1 MKERLLIVEDDE
13 AIANILKE
21 HLEKE
26 GYEINWSSTG
36 KEGLEDF
43 KKYQFGLVMIDIMLP
58 EMDGFTLCK
67 NIRWINEDIP
77 IIIVSAKQTDMDK
90 VKGLKIGADDYVTK
104 PFSLT
109 EVSARVE
116 AHLRR
121 YRKTD
126 RGSISNEK
134 LVFKKGLIIIPE
146 ERKVTIEEKE
156 IQVTLK
162 EFELLQLMAQNPN
175 KVFSKEE
182 LYQHIW
188 QSVDVEGNNTVTV
201 HIKELREKLRDSS
214 KNPDFIQTVW
224 GTGYKFIGENIYET

>member
-1 MKERLLIVEDDE
+1 MKEKLLIVEDDE

-26 GYEINWSSTG
+26 GYEVNWSSTG

-43 KKYQFGLVMIDIMLP
+43 KKYKFALAMVDIMLP

-77 IIIVSAKQTDMDK
+77 IMILSAKQTDMDK
-90 VKGLKIGADDYVTK
+90 VKGLKLGADDYITK

-121 YRKTD
+121 YRKMDKTL
-126 RGSISNEK
+126 ISNGTLK
-134 LVFKKGLIIIPE
+134 FKKDLIIIPE
-146 ERKVTIEEKE
+146 EKKVTINGQET
-156 IQVTLK
+156 QMTLK

-182 LYQHIW
+182 LYHHVWDSI
-188 QSVDVEGNNTVTV
+188 DLDGNNTVTV
-201 HIKELREKLRDSS
+201 HIKELREKIGDSS
-214 KNPDFIQTVW
+214 KNPIFIQTVW
-224 GTGYKFIGENIYET
+224 GTGYKFIGEKIY

>member
-1 MKERLLIVEDDE
+1 MKEKLLIVEDDE
-13 AIANILKE
+13 AIASILKE

-26 GYEINWSSTG
+26 GYEVNWSSTG

-43 KKYQFGLVMIDIMLP
+43 KNYKFALVMVDIMLP

-77 IIIVSAKQTDMDK
+77 IMILSAKQTDMDK
-90 VKGLKIGADDYVTK
+90 VKGLKLGADDYITK

-121 YRKTD
+121 YRKMDKALT
-126 RGSISNEK
+126 SNGTLK
-134 LVFKKGLIIIPE
+134 FKKDLIIIPE
-146 ERKVTIEEKE
+146 EKKVTKKGQE
-156 IQVTLK
+156 IQMTLK

-182 LYQHIW
+182 LYHHIW
-188 QSVDVEGNNTVTV
+188 KSMDLEGNNTVTV
-201 HIKELREKLRDSS
+201 HIKELREKLGDSS
-214 KNPDFIQTVW
+214 KNPIFIQTVW
-224 GTGYKFIGENIYET
+224 GTGYKFIGEKIY

>member
-1 MKERLLIVEDDE
+1 MKEKLLIVEDDE

-26 GYEINWSSTG
+26 GYEVNWSSTG

-43 KKYQFGLVMIDIMLP
+43 KKYKFALIMVDIMLP

-77 IIIVSAKQTDMDK
+77 IMILSAKQTDMDK
-90 VKGLKIGADDYVTK
+90 VKGLKLGADDYITK

-121 YRKTD
+121 YRKMDKTLP
-126 RGSISNEK
+126 SNGTLK
-134 LVFKKGLIIIPE
+134 FKKDLIIIPE
-146 ERKVTIEEKE
+146 EKKVTINGEE
-156 IQVTLK
+156 IQMTLK

-182 LYQHIW
+182 LYHHIW
-188 QSVDVEGNNTVTV
+188 NSMDLDGNNTVTV
-201 HIKELREKLRDSS
+201 HIKEIREKMGDSS
-214 KNPDFIQTVW
+214 KNPVFIQTVW
-224 GTGYKFIGENIYET
+224 GTGYKFIGEKIY